1 MIFLFQITFDN
12 DSLLRNTHNKLVV
25 IMIEVIEISK
35 NFGKYQAVSKVSFQV
50 QKSEVLGFLGP
61 NGAGKSTTMKM
72 LTGYFQPSSGDA
84 FICGHSVTK
93 QSIKAR
99 AEIGYLPE
107 SAPSYGEMQVEEF
120 LRFAGKVRGLN
131 GERLNFQIEKVLEET
146 SLKTVRNQ
154 LIETLSKGYRQ
165 RTCLAQSL
173 LHDPPVLLL
182 DEPTDG
188 LDPNQKHE
196 FRNLISQ
203 LKEDRTILVSTHILE
218 EVEAICSRA
227 IILSEGKIVGD
238 GTPEELLSR
247 SIYHNAINLKISAQ
261 SNQDFQQI
269 LQEIPS
275 VEKVEI
281 HGTNHQTLKFLIL
294 PKQGKSILEEVKER
308 LDQNNVKIVE
318 MYVEKGRLDEVFR
331 QMTRMEAT

>member
-1 MIFLFQITFDN
+1 
-12 DSLLRNTHNKLVV
+12 
-25 IMIEVIEISK
+25 MIEVVEISR
-35 NFGKYQAVSKVSFQV
+35 NFGKFQAVSNVSFQV

-72 LTGYFQPSSGDA
+72 LTGYLQPSSGDA
-84 FICGHSVTK
+84 LICGHSVTK
-93 QSIKAR
+93 QSLKAR
-99 AEIGYLPE
+99 AKIGYLPE

-120 LRFAGKVRGLN
+120 LRFAGKVRGLTR
-131 GERLNFQIEKVLEET
+131 GKLNSQIEKVLEDT
-146 SLKTVRNQ
+146 SLQTVRKQ

-188 LDPNQKHE
+188 LDPNQKYE
-196 FRNLISQ
+196 VRKLISQ

-218 EVEAICSRA
+218 EVEAICTRA

-238 GTPEELLSR
+238 GTPEELLSK
-247 SIYHNAINLKISAQ
+247 SVYHNAINLKISVKP
-261 SNQDFQQI
+261 NQNVQQI
-269 LQEIPS
+269 LLGIPS
-275 VEKVEI
+275 VERVEI
-281 HGTNHQTLKFLIL
+281 QSSNHQTLSFVVLA
-294 PKQGKSILEEVKER
+294 KQGQPILEEVKER
-308 LDQNNVKIVE
+308 LDQQNVKIVE

-331 QMTRMEAT
+331 QMTIVEAA

>member
-1 MIFLFQITFDN
+1 
-12 DSLLRNTHNKLVV
+12 
-25 IMIEVIEISK
+25 MIEVVEISR
-35 NFGKYQAVSKVSFQV
+35 NFGKFQAVSNVSFQV

-72 LTGYFQPSSGDA
+72 LTGYLQPSSGDA
-84 FICGHSVTK
+84 LICGHSVTK
-93 QSIKAR
+93 QSLKAR
-99 AEIGYLPE
+99 AKIGYLPE

-120 LRFAGKVRGLN
+120 LRFAGKVRGLT
-131 GERLNFQIEKVLEET
+131 GGKLNSQIEKVLEDT
-146 SLKTVRNQ
+146 SLQTVRKQ

-188 LDPNQKHE
+188 LDPNQKYE
-196 FRNLISQ
+196 VRKLISQ

-218 EVEAICSRA
+218 EVEAICTRA

-238 GTPEELLSR
+238 GTPEELLSK
-247 SIYHNAINLKISAQ
+247 SVYHNAINLKISVKPDQ
-261 SNQDFQQI
+261 NVQQI
-269 LQEIPS
+269 LLGIPS
-275 VEKVEI
+275 VERVEI
-281 HGTNHQTLKFLIL
+281 QSSNHQTLSFVVLA
-294 PKQGKSILEEVKER
+294 KQGQPILEEVKER
-308 LDQNNVKIVE
+308 LDQQNVKIVE

-331 QMTRMEAT
+331 QMTIVEAA

>member
-1 MIFLFQITFDN
+1 
-12 DSLLRNTHNKLVV
+12 
-25 IMIEVIEISK
+25 MIEVVEISR
-35 NFGKYQAVSKVSFQV
+35 NFGKFQAVSNVSFQV

-72 LTGYFQPSSGDA
+72 LTGYLQPSSGDA
-84 FICGHSVTK
+84 LICGHSVTK
-93 QSIKAR
+93 QSLKAR
-99 AEIGYLPE
+99 AKIGYLPE

-120 LRFAGKVRGLN
+120 LRFAGKVRGLT
-131 GERLNFQIEKVLEET
+131 GGKLNAQIEKVLEET
-146 SLKTVRNQ
+146 SLQTVRKQ

-188 LDPNQKHE
+188 LDPNQKFE
-196 FRNLISQ
+196 VRKLISQ

-218 EVEAICSRA
+218 EVEAICTRA

-238 GTPEELLSR
+238 GTPEELLSK
-247 SIYHNAINLKISAQ
+247 SVYHNAINLKISVKPDQ
-261 SNQDFQQI
+261 NVQQI
-269 LQEIPS
+269 LLGIPS
-275 VEKVEI
+275 VERVEI
-281 HGTNHQTLKFLIL
+281 QSSNHQTLSFVIL
-294 PKQGKSILEEVKER
+294 AKQGQPILEEVKER
-308 LDQNNVKIVE
+308 LDQQNVKIVE

-331 QMTRMEAT
+331 QMTIVEAA

>member
-1 MIFLFQITFDN
+1 
-12 DSLLRNTHNKLVV
+12 
-25 IMIEVIEISK
+25 MIEVVEISR
-35 NFGKYQAVSKVSFQV
+35 NFGKFQAVSNVSFQV

-72 LTGYFQPSSGDA
+72 LTGYLQPSSGDA
-84 FICGHSVTK
+84 LICGHSVTK
-93 QSIKAR
+93 QSLKAR
-99 AEIGYLPE
+99 AKIGYLPE

-120 LRFAGKVRGLN
+120 LRFAGKVRGLT
-131 GERLNFQIEKVLEET
+131 GGKLNSQIEKVLEDT
-146 SLKTVRNQ
+146 SLQTVRKQ

-188 LDPNQKHE
+188 LDPNQKYE
-196 FRNLISQ
+196 VRKLISQ

-218 EVEAICSRA
+218 EVEAICTRA

-238 GTPEELLSR
+238 GTPEELLSK
-247 SIYHNAINLKISAQ
+247 SVYHNAINLKISVKP
-261 SNQDFQQI
+261 NQNVQQI
-269 LQEIPS
+269 LLGIPS
-275 VEKVEI
+275 VERVEI
-281 HGTNHQTLKFLIL
+281 QSSNYQTLSFVVLA
-294 PKQGKSILEEVKER
+294 KQGQPILEEVKEL
-308 LDQNNVKIVE
+308 LDQQNVKIVE

-331 QMTRMEAT
+331 QMTIVEAA

>member
-1 MIFLFQITFDN
+1 
-12 DSLLRNTHNKLVV
+12 
-25 IMIEVIEISK
+25 MIEVVEISR
-35 NFGKYQAVSKVSFQV
+35 NFGRFQAVSNVSFQV

-72 LTGYFQPSSGDA
+72 LTGYLQPSSGDA
-84 FICGHSVTK
+84 LICGHSVTK
-93 QSIKAR
+93 QSLKAR
-99 AEIGYLPE
+99 AKIGYLPE

-120 LRFAGKVRGLN
+120 LRFAGKVRGLT
-131 GERLNFQIEKVLEET
+131 GGKLNSQIEKVLEDT
-146 SLKTVRNQ
+146 SLQTVRKQ

-188 LDPNQKHE
+188 LDPNQKYE
-196 FRNLISQ
+196 VRKLISQ

-218 EVEAICSRA
+218 EVEAICTRA

-238 GTPEELLSR
+238 GTPEELLSK
-247 SIYHNAINLKISAQ
+247 SVYHNAINLKISVKPDQ
-261 SNQDFQQI
+261 NVQQI
-269 LQEIPS
+269 LLGIPS
-275 VEKVEI
+275 VERVEI
-281 HGTNHQTLKFLIL
+281 QSSNYQTLSFVVLA
-294 PKQGKSILEEVKER
+294 KQGQPILEEVKEH
-308 LDQNNVKIVE
+308 LDQQNVKIVE

-331 QMTRMEAT
+331 QMTIVEAA

>member
-1 MIFLFQITFDN
+1 
-12 DSLLRNTHNKLVV
+12 
-25 IMIEVIEISK
+25 MIEVVEISR
-35 NFGKYQAVSKVSFQV
+35 NFGKFQAVSNVSFQV

-72 LTGYFQPSSGDA
+72 LTGYLQPSSGDA
-84 FICGHSVTK
+84 LICGHSVTK
-93 QSIKAR
+93 QSLKAR
-99 AEIGYLPE
+99 AKIGYLPE

-120 LRFAGKVRGLN
+120 LRFAGKVRGLT
-131 GERLNFQIEKVLEET
+131 GGKLNFQIEKVLEDT
-146 SLKTVRNQ
+146 SLQTVRKQ

-188 LDPNQKHE
+188 LDPNQKYE
-196 FRNLISQ
+196 VRKLISQ

-218 EVEAICSRA
+218 EVEAICTRA

-238 GTPEELLSR
+238 GTPEELLSK
-247 SIYHNAINLKISAQ
+247 SIYHNAINLKVSVK
-261 SNQDFQQI
+261 SNQNVQQI
-269 LQEIPS
+269 LLGIPS
-275 VEKVEI
+275 VERVEI
-281 HGTNHQTLKFLIL
+281 QSSNHQTLSFVIL
-294 PKQGKSILEEVKER
+294 AKQGKPILDEVKER
-308 LDQNNVKIVE
+308 LYQNNVKIVE

-331 QMTRMEAT
+331 QMTIVEAA

>member
-1 MIFLFQITFDN
+1 
-12 DSLLRNTHNKLVV
+12 
-25 IMIEVIEISK
+25 MIEVVEISR
-35 NFGKYQAVSKVSFQV
+35 NFGKFQAVSNVSFQV

-72 LTGYFQPSSGDA
+72 LTGYLQPSSGDA
-84 FICGHSVTK
+84 LICGHSVTK
-93 QSIKAR
+93 QSLKAR
-99 AEIGYLPE
+99 AKIGYLPE

-120 LRFAGKVRGLN
+120 LRFAGKVRGLT
-131 GERLNFQIEKVLEET
+131 GIKLNSQIEKVLEDT
-146 SLKTVRNQ
+146 SLQTVRKQ

-188 LDPNQKHE
+188 LDPNQKYE
-196 FRNLISQ
+196 VRKLISQ

-218 EVEAICSRA
+218 EVEAICTRA

-238 GTPEELLSR
+238 GTPEELLSK
-247 SIYHNAINLKISAQ
+247 SVYHNAINLKISVKP
-261 SNQDFQQI
+261 NQNVQQI
-269 LQEIPS
+269 LLGIPS
-275 VEKVEI
+275 VERVEI
-281 HGTNHQTLKFLIL
+281 QSSNYQTLSFVVLA
-294 PKQGKSILEEVKER
+294 KQGQPILEEVKER
-308 LDQNNVKIVE
+308 LDQQNVKIVE

-331 QMTRMEAT
+331 QMTIVEAA

>member
-1 MIFLFQITFDN
+1 
-12 DSLLRNTHNKLVV
+12 
-25 IMIEVIEISK
+25 MIEVIEISR
-35 NFGKYQAVSKVSFQV
+35 NFGRFQAVSNVSFQV

-72 LTGYFQPSSGDA
+72 LTGYLQPSSGDA
-84 FICGHSVTK
+84 LICGHSVTK
-93 QSIKAR
+93 QSLKAR
-99 AEIGYLPE
+99 AKIGYLPE

-120 LRFAGKVRGLN
+120 LRFAGKVRGLT
-131 GERLNFQIEKVLEET
+131 GGKLNSQIEKVLEDT
-146 SLKTVRNQ
+146 SLQTVRKQ

-188 LDPNQKHE
+188 LDPNQKYE
-196 FRNLISQ
+196 VRKLISQ

-218 EVEAICSRA
+218 EVEAICTRA

-238 GTPEELLSR
+238 GTPEELLSK
-247 SIYHNAINLKISAQ
+247 SVYHNAINLKISVKP
-261 SNQDFQQI
+261 NQNVQQI
-269 LQEIPS
+269 LLGIPS
-275 VEKVEI
+275 VERVEI
-281 HGTNHQTLKFLIL
+281 QSSNHQTLSFVIL
-294 PKQGKSILEEVKER
+294 AKQGQPILEEVKER
-308 LDQNNVKIVE
+308 LDQQNVKIVE

-331 QMTRMEAT
+331 QMTIVEAA

>member
-1 MIFLFQITFDN
+1 
-12 DSLLRNTHNKLVV
+12 
-25 IMIEVIEISK
+25 MIEVVEISK
-35 NFGKYQAVSKVSFQV
+35 NFGKFQAVSNVSFQV

-72 LTGYFQPSSGDA
+72 LTGYLQPSSGDA
-84 FICGHSVTK
+84 LICGHSVTK
-93 QSIKAR
+93 QSLKAR
-99 AEIGYLPE
+99 AKIGYLPE

-120 LRFAGKVRGLN
+120 LRFAGKVRGLT
-131 GERLNFQIEKVLEET
+131 GGKLNAQIEKVLEET
-146 SLKTVRNQ
+146 SLQTVRKQ

-188 LDPNQKHE
+188 LDPNQKYE
-196 FRNLISQ
+196 VRKLISQ

-218 EVEAICSRA
+218 EVEAICTRA

-238 GTPEELLSR
+238 GTPEELLSK
-247 SIYHNAINLKISAQ
+247 SVYHNAINLKISVKP
-261 SNQDFQQI
+261 NQNVQQI
-269 LQEIPS
+269 LLGIPS
-275 VEKVEI
+275 VERVEI
-281 HGTNHQTLKFLIL
+281 QSSNYQTLSFVVLA
-294 PKQGKSILEEVKER
+294 KQGQPILEEVKEL
-308 LDQNNVKIVE
+308 LDQQNVKIVE

-331 QMTRMEAT
+331 QMTIVEAA

>member
-1 MIFLFQITFDN
+1 
-12 DSLLRNTHNKLVV
+12 
-25 IMIEVIEISK
+25 MIEVVEISR
-35 NFGKYQAVSKVSFQV
+35 NFGKFQAVSNVSFQV

-72 LTGYFQPSSGDA
+72 LTGYLQPSSGDA
-84 FICGHSVTK
+84 LICGHSVTK
-93 QSIKAR
+93 QSLKAR
-99 AEIGYLPE
+99 AKIGYLPE

-120 LRFAGKVRGLN
+120 LRFAGKVRGLT
-131 GERLNFQIEKVLEET
+131 GGKLNSQIEKVLEDT
-146 SLKTVRNQ
+146 SLQTVRKQ

-188 LDPNQKHE
+188 LDPNQKFE
-196 FRNLISQ
+196 VRKLISQ

-218 EVEAICSRA
+218 EVEAICTRA

-238 GTPEELLSR
+238 GTPEELLSK
-247 SIYHNAINLKISAQ
+247 SVYHNAINLKISVKPDQ
-261 SNQDFQQI
+261 NVQQI
-269 LQEIPS
+269 LLGIPS
-275 VEKVEI
+275 VERVEI
-281 HGTNHQTLKFLIL
+281 QSSNHQTLSFVVLA
-294 PKQGKSILEEVKER
+294 KQGQPILEEVKER
-308 LDQNNVKIVE
+308 LDQQNLKIVE

-331 QMTRMEAT
+331 QMTIVGAA

>member
-1 MIFLFQITFDN
+1 
-12 DSLLRNTHNKLVV
+12 
-25 IMIEVIEISK
+25 MIEVVEISR
-35 NFGKYQAVSKVSFQV
+35 NFGRFQAVNNVSFQV

-72 LTGYFQPSSGDA
+72 LTGYLQPSSGDA
-84 FICGHSVTK
+84 LICGHSVTK
-93 QSIKAR
+93 QSLKAR
-99 AEIGYLPE
+99 AKIGYLPE

-120 LRFAGKVRGLN
+120 LRFAGKVRGLT
-131 GERLNFQIEKVLEET
+131 GGKLNSQIEKVLEDT
-146 SLKTVRNQ
+146 SLQTVRKQ

-188 LDPNQKHE
+188 LDPNQKYE
-196 FRNLISQ
+196 VRKLISQ

-218 EVEAICSRA
+218 EVEAICTRA

-238 GTPEELLSR
+238 GTPEELLSK
-247 SIYHNAINLKISAQ
+247 SVYHNAINLKISVKP
-261 SNQDFQQI
+261 NQNVQQI
-269 LQEIPS
+269 LQGIPS
-275 VEKVEI
+275 VERVEI
-281 HGTNHQTLKFLIL
+281 QSSNHQTLSFVIL
-294 PKQGKSILEEVKER
+294 AKQGKPILEEVKER
-308 LDQNNVKIVE
+308 LDQHNVKIVE

-331 QMTRMEAT
+331 QMTIVEAA

>member
-1 MIFLFQITFDN
+1 
-12 DSLLRNTHNKLVV
+12 
-25 IMIEVIEISK
+25 MIEVVEISR
-35 NFGKYQAVSKVSFQV
+35 NFGRFQAVNNVSFQV

-72 LTGYFQPSSGDA
+72 LTGYLQPSSGDA
-84 FICGHSVTK
+84 LICGHSVTK
-93 QSIKAR
+93 QSLKAR
-99 AEIGYLPE
+99 AKIGYLPE

-120 LRFAGKVRGLN
+120 LRFAGKVRGLT
-131 GERLNFQIEKVLEET
+131 GGKLNSQIEKVIEDT
-146 SLKTVRNQ
+146 SLEIVRKQ

-188 LDPNQKHE
+188 LDPNQKYE
-196 FRNLISQ
+196 VRKLISQ

-218 EVEAICSRA
+218 EVEAICTRA

-238 GTPEELLSR
+238 GTPEELLSK
-247 SIYHNAINLKISAQ
+247 SVYHNAINFKISLKH
-261 SNQDFQQI
+261 NQNVQQI
-269 LQEIPS
+269 LLGIPS
-275 VEKVEI
+275 VERVES
-281 HGTNHQTLKFLIL
+281 HSSNHQTHSFVIL
-294 PKQGKSILEEVKER
+294 AKQGKPILEEVKEH
-308 LDQNNVKIVE
+308 LDQHNVKFLE

-331 QMTRMEAT
+331 QMTIVEAA

>member
-1 MIFLFQITFDN
+1 
-12 DSLLRNTHNKLVV
+12 
-25 IMIEVIEISK
+25 MIEVIEISR
-35 NFGKYQAVSKVSFQV
+35 NFGRFQAVSNVSFQV

-72 LTGYFQPSSGDA
+72 LTGYLQPSSGDA
-84 FICGHSVTK
+84 LICGHSVTK
-93 QSIKAR
+93 QSLKAR
-99 AEIGYLPE
+99 AKIGYLPE

-120 LRFAGKVRGLN
+120 LRFAGKVRGLT
-131 GERLNFQIEKVLEET
+131 GIKLNSQIEKVLEDT
-146 SLKTVRNQ
+146 SLQTVRKQ

-188 LDPNQKHE
+188 LDPNQKYE
-196 FRNLISQ
+196 VRKLISQ

-218 EVEAICSRA
+218 EVEAICTRA

-238 GTPEELLSR
+238 GTPEELLSK
-247 SIYHNAINLKISAQ
+247 SVYHNAINLKISVKPDQ
-261 SNQDFQQI
+261 NVQQI
-269 LQEIPS
+269 LLGIPS
-275 VEKVEI
+275 VERVEI
-281 HGTNHQTLKFLIL
+281 QSSNYQTLSFVVLA
-294 PKQGKSILEEVKER
+294 KQGQPILEEVKER
-308 LDQNNVKIVE
+308 LDQQNVKIVE

-331 QMTRMEAT
+331 QMTIVEAA

>member
-1 MIFLFQITFDN
+1 V
-12 DSLLRNTHNKLVV
+12 S
-25 IMIEVIEISK
+25 IMIEVVEISR
-35 NFGKYQAVSKVSFQV
+35 NFGRFQAVSNVSFQV

-72 LTGYFQPSSGDA
+72 LTGYLQPSSGDA
-84 FICGHSVTK
+84 LICGHSVTK
-93 QSIKAR
+93 QSLKAR
-99 AEIGYLPE
+99 AKIGYLPE

-120 LRFAGKVRGLN
+120 LRFAGKVRGLT
-131 GERLNFQIEKVLEET
+131 GGKLNSQIEKVLEDT
-146 SLKTVRNQ
+146 SLQTVRKQ

-188 LDPNQKHE
+188 LDPNQKYE
-196 FRNLISQ
+196 VRKLISQ

-218 EVEAICSRA
+218 EVEAICTRA

-238 GTPEELLSR
+238 GTPEELLSK
-247 SIYHNAINLKISAQ
+247 SVYHNAINLKIRVKP
-261 SNQDFQQI
+261 NQNVQQI
-269 LQEIPS
+269 LLGIPS
-275 VEKVEI
+275 VERVEI
-281 HGTNHQTLKFLIL
+281 QSSNHQTLSFVIL
-294 PKQGKSILEEVKER
+294 AKQGKPILEEVKER
-308 LDQNNVKIVE
+308 LDQQNVKILE

-331 QMTRMEAT
+331 QMTMVEAT

>member
-1 MIFLFQITFDN
+1 VIFLFQITFDN

>member
-1 MIFLFQITFDN
+1 
-12 DSLLRNTHNKLVV
+12 
-25 IMIEVIEISK
+25 MIEVVEISR
-35 NFGKYQAVSKVSFQV
+35 NFGKFQAVNNVSFQV

-72 LTGYFQPSSGDA
+72 LTGYLQPSSGDA
-84 FICGHSVTK
+84 LICGHSVTK
-93 QSIKAR
+93 QSLKAR
-99 AEIGYLPE
+99 AKIGYLPE

-120 LRFAGKVRGLN
+120 LRFAGKVRGLT
-131 GERLNFQIEKVLEET
+131 GGKLNSQIEKVLEDT
-146 SLKTVRNQ
+146 SLQTVRKQ

-188 LDPNQKHE
+188 LDPNQKFE
-196 FRNLISQ
+196 VRKLISQ

-218 EVEAICSRA
+218 EVEAICTRA

-238 GTPEELLSR
+238 GTPEELLSK
-247 SIYHNAINLKISAQ
+247 SVYHNAINLKISVKP
-261 SNQDFQQI
+261 NQNVQQI
-269 LQEIPS
+269 LLGIPS
-275 VEKVEI
+275 VERVEI
-281 HGTNHQTLKFLIL
+281 QSSNHQTLSFVIL
-294 PKQGKSILEEVKER
+294 AKQGKPILEEVKEH
-308 LDQNNVKIVE
+308 LDQHNVKILE

-331 QMTRMEAT
+331 QMTIVEAA

>member
-1 MIFLFQITFDN
+1 
-12 DSLLRNTHNKLVV
+12 
-25 IMIEVIEISK
+25 MIEVVEISR
-35 NFGKYQAVSKVSFQV
+35 NFGKFQAVNNVSFQV

-72 LTGYFQPSSGDA
+72 LTGYLQPSSGDA
-84 FICGHSVTK
+84 LICGHSVTK
-93 QSIKAR
+93 QSLKAR
-99 AEIGYLPE
+99 AKIGYLPE

-120 LRFAGKVRGLN
+120 LRFAGKVRGLT
-131 GERLNFQIEKVLEET
+131 GGKLNSQIEKVLEDT
-146 SLKTVRNQ
+146 SLQTVRKQ

-188 LDPNQKHE
+188 LDPNQKFE
-196 FRNLISQ
+196 VRKLISQ

-218 EVEAICSRA
+218 EVEAICTRA

-238 GTPEELLSR
+238 GTPEELLSK
-247 SIYHNAINLKISAQ
+247 SVYHNAINLKISVKP
-261 SNQDFQQI
+261 NQNVQQI
-269 LQEIPS
+269 LLGIPS
-275 VEKVEI
+275 VERVEI
-281 HGTNHQTLKFLIL
+281 QSSNHQTLSFVIL
-294 PKQGKSILEEVKER
+294 AKQGQPILEEVKER
-308 LDQNNVKIVE
+308 LDQQNIKIVE

-331 QMTRMEAT
+331 QMTIVEAA

>member
-1 MIFLFQITFDN
+1 
-12 DSLLRNTHNKLVV
+12 
-25 IMIEVIEISK
+25 MIEAVEISR
-35 NFGKYQAVSKVSFQV
+35 NFGKFQAVSNVSFQV

-72 LTGYFQPSSGDA
+72 LTGYLQPSSGDA
-84 FICGHSVTK
+84 LICGHSVTK
-93 QSIKAR
+93 QSLKAR
-99 AEIGYLPE
+99 AKIGYLPE

-120 LRFAGKVRGLN
+120 LRFAGKVRGLT
-131 GERLNFQIEKVLEET
+131 GGKLNAQIEKVLEDT
-146 SLKTVRNQ
+146 SLQTVRKQ

-188 LDPNQKHE
+188 LDPNQKYE
-196 FRNLISQ
+196 VRKLISQ

-218 EVEAICSRA
+218 EVEAICTRA

-238 GTPEELLSR
+238 GTPEELLSK
-247 SIYHNAINLKISAQ
+247 SVYHNAINLKISVKP
-261 SNQDFQQI
+261 NQNVQQI
-269 LQEIPS
+269 LLGIPS
-275 VEKVEI
+275 VERVEI
-281 HGTNHQTLKFLIL
+281 QSSNYQTLSFVVLA
-294 PKQGKSILEEVKER
+294 KQGQPILEEVKER
-308 LDQNNVKIVE
+308 LDQQNVKIVE

-331 QMTRMEAT
+331 QMTIVEAA

>member
-1 MIFLFQITFDN
+1 
-12 DSLLRNTHNKLVV
+12 
-25 IMIEVIEISK
+25 MIEVVEISR
-35 NFGKYQAVSKVSFQV
+35 NFGKFQAVSNVSFQV

-72 LTGYFQPSSGDA
+72 LTGYLQPSSGDA
-84 FICGHSVTK
+84 LICGHSVTK
-93 QSIKAR
+93 QSLKAR
-99 AEIGYLPE
+99 AKIGYLPE

-120 LRFAGKVRGLN
+120 LRFAGKVRGLT
-131 GERLNFQIEKVLEET
+131 GGKLNSQIEKVLEDT
-146 SLKTVRNQ
+146 SLETVRKQ

-188 LDPNQKHE
+188 LDPNQKYE
-196 FRNLISQ
+196 VRKLISQ

-218 EVEAICSRA
+218 EVEAICTRA

-238 GTPEELLSR
+238 GTPEELLSK
-247 SIYHNAINLKISAQ
+247 SVYHNAINLKISEKP
-261 SNQDFQQI
+261 NQNVQQI
-269 LQEIPS
+269 LLRIPS
-275 VEKVEI
+275 VERVEI
-281 HGTNHQTLKFLIL
+281 QSSNHQTLSFVIL
-294 PKQGKSILEEVKER
+294 ANQGQPILEEVKER
-308 LDQNNVKIVE
+308 LDQQNVKIVE

-331 QMTRMEAT
+331 QMTIVEAA

>member
-1 MIFLFQITFDN
+1 
-12 DSLLRNTHNKLVV
+12 
-25 IMIEVIEISK
+25 MIEVIEISR
-35 NFGKYQAVSKVSFQV
+35 NFGKFQAVDKVSFQV

-72 LTGYFQPSSGDA
+72 LTGYLQPSSGDA

-93 QSIKAR
+93 QSIRAR

-120 LRFAGKVRGLN
+120 LRFAGKVRGLT
-131 GERLNFQIEKVLEET
+131 GERLNYQIEKVLEET

-196 FRNLISQ
+196 VRKLIRQ

-238 GTPEELLSR
+238 GTPEELLSK
-247 SIYHNAINLKISAQ
+247 SIYHNAIHLKISAK
-261 SNQDFQQI
+261 SNNQDVQQI
-269 LQEIPS
+269 LLGIPS
-275 VEKVEI
+275 VDKVEI
-281 HGTNHQTLKFLIL
+281 HRSNLQILEFLIL
-294 PKQGKSILEEVKER
+294 AKQGKSILEEVKER
-308 LDQNNVKIVE
+308 LDQNNVKIAE

-331 QMTRMEAT
+331 QMTTLEAA

>member
-1 MIFLFQITFDN
+1 
-12 DSLLRNTHNKLVV
+12 
-25 IMIEVIEISK
+25 MIEVVEISK
-35 NFGKYQAVSKVSFQV
+35 NFGRFQAVNNVSFQV

-72 LTGYFQPSSGDA
+72 LTGYLQPSSGDA
-84 FICGHSVTK
+84 LICGHSVTK
-93 QSIKAR
+93 QSLKAR
-99 AEIGYLPE
+99 AKIGYLPE
-107 SAPSYGEMQVEEF
+107 SAPSYDEMQVEEF
-120 LRFAGKVRGLN
+120 LRFAGKVRGLT
-131 GERLNFQIEKVLEET
+131 GGKLNSQIEKVLEDT
-146 SLKTVRNQ
+146 SLETVRKQ

-188 LDPNQKHE
+188 LDPNQKYE
-196 FRNLISQ
+196 VRKLISQ
-203 LKEDRTILVSTHILE
+203 LKADRTILVSTHILE
-218 EVEAICSRA
+218 EVEAICTRA

-238 GTPEELLSR
+238 GTPEELLSK
-247 SIYHNAINLKISAQ
+247 SIYHNAINLKISVKP
-261 SNQDFQQI
+261 NQNVQQI
-269 LQEIPS
+269 LIGIPS

-281 HGTNHQTLKFLIL
+281 QSSNHQTLSFVIFAK
-294 PKQGKSILEEVKER
+294 KGKPILEEVKER

-331 QMTRMEAT
+331 KMTIMEKA

>member
-1 MIFLFQITFDN
+1 
-12 DSLLRNTHNKLVV
+12 
-25 IMIEVIEISK
+25 MIEVIEISR
-35 NFGKYQAVSKVSFQV
+35 NFGKFQAVNKVSFQV
-50 QKSEVLGFLGP
+50 RKSEVLGFLGP

-72 LTGYFQPSSGDA
+72 LTGYLQPSSGDA
-84 FICGHSVTK
+84 LICGLSVTK

-99 AEIGYLPE
+99 AQIGYLPE

-120 LRFAGKVRGLN
+120 LRFAGKVRRLKGK
-131 GERLNFQIEKVLEET
+131 RLNSQIEKVLEET

-165 RTCLAQSL
+165 RTCLAQAL

-196 FRNLISQ
+196 VRKLINQ
-203 LKEDRTILVSTHILE
+203 LKQDRTILVSTHILE

-227 IILSEGKIVGD
+227 IIISEGKIVGD
-238 GTPEELLSR
+238 GTPKDLLSR

-261 SNQDFQQI
+261 SNQDVQQI
-269 LQEIPS
+269 LLGIPS
-275 VEKVEI
+275 VDKVEI
-281 HGTNHQTLKFLIL
+281 HGSNRQTLGFVIL
-294 PKQGKSILEEVKER
+294 AKQGKPILEEVKER
-308 LDQNNVKIVE
+308 LDQNNVKIAE
-318 MYVEKGRLDEVFR
+318 IYVEKGRLDEVFR
-331 QMTRMEAT
+331 QMTAMEAL

>member
-1 MIFLFQITFDN
+1 
-12 DSLLRNTHNKLVV
+12 
-25 IMIEVIEISK
+25 MIEVIEISR
-35 NFGKYQAVSKVSFQV
+35 NFGRFQAVSNVSFQV

-72 LTGYFQPSSGDA
+72 LTGYLQPSSGDA
-84 FICGHSVTK
+84 LICGHSVTK
-93 QSIKAR
+93 QSLKAR
-99 AEIGYLPE
+99 AKIGYLPE

-120 LRFAGKVRGLN
+120 LRFAGKVRGLT
-131 GERLNFQIEKVLEET
+131 GGKLNSQIEKVLEDT
-146 SLKTVRNQ
+146 SLQTVRKQ

-188 LDPNQKHE
+188 LDPNQKFE
-196 FRNLISQ
+196 VRKLISQ

-218 EVEAICSRA
+218 EVEAICTRA

-238 GTPEELLSR
+238 GTPEELLSK
-247 SIYHNAINLKISAQ
+247 SVYHNAINLKISVKPDQ
-261 SNQDFQQI
+261 NVQRI
-269 LQEIPS
+269 LLGIPS
-275 VEKVEI
+275 VERVEI
-281 HGTNHQTLKFLIL
+281 QSSNHQTLSFVVLA
-294 PKQGKSILEEVKER
+294 KQGQPILEEVKER
-308 LDQNNVKIVE
+308 LDQQNVKIVE

-331 QMTRMEAT
+331 QMTIVEAA

>member
-1 MIFLFQITFDN
+1 
-12 DSLLRNTHNKLVV
+12 
-25 IMIEVIEISK
+25 MIEVIEISR
-35 NFGKYQAVSKVSFQV
+35 NFGRFQAVSNVSFQV

-72 LTGYFQPSSGDA
+72 LTGYLQPSSGDA
-84 FICGHSVTK
+84 LICGHSVTK
-93 QSIKAR
+93 QSLKAR
-99 AEIGYLPE
+99 AKIGYLPE

-120 LRFAGKVRGLN
+120 LRFAGKVRGLT
-131 GERLNFQIEKVLEET
+131 GEKLNSQIEKVLEDT
-146 SLKTVRNQ
+146 SLQTVRKQ

-188 LDPNQKHE
+188 LDPNQKYE
-196 FRNLISQ
+196 VRKLISQ

-218 EVEAICSRA
+218 EVEAICTRA

-238 GTPEELLSR
+238 GTPEELLSK
-247 SIYHNAINLKISAQ
+247 SVYHNAINLKISVKPDQ
-261 SNQDFQQI
+261 NVQQI
-269 LQEIPS
+269 LLGIPS
-275 VEKVEI
+275 VERVEI
-281 HGTNHQTLKFLIL
+281 QSSNYQTLSFVVLA
-294 PKQGKSILEEVKER
+294 KQGQPILEEVKER
-308 LDQNNVKIVE
+308 LDQQNVKIVE

-331 QMTRMEAT
+331 QMTIVEAA

>member
-1 MIFLFQITFDN
+1 
-12 DSLLRNTHNKLVV
+12 
-25 IMIEVIEISK
+25 MIEVIEISR
-35 NFGKYQAVSKVSFQV
+35 NFGKFQAVNKVSFQV
-50 QKSEVLGFLGP
+50 RKSEVLGFLGP

-72 LTGYFQPSSGDA
+72 LTGYLQPSSGDA
-84 FICGHSVTK
+84 LICGLSVTK

-99 AEIGYLPE
+99 AQIGYLPE

-120 LRFAGKVRGLN
+120 LRFAGKVRRLKGK
-131 GERLNFQIEKVLEET
+131 RLNSQIEKVLEET

-165 RTCLAQSL
+165 RTCLAQAL

-196 FRNLISQ
+196 VRKLINQ

-238 GTPEELLSR
+238 GTPKDLLSR

-261 SNQDFQQI
+261 SNQDVQQI
-269 LQEIPS
+269 LLGIPS
-275 VEKVEI
+275 VDKVEI
-281 HGTNHQTLKFLIL
+281 HGSNRQTLGFVIL
-294 PKQGKSILEEVKER
+294 AKQGKPILEEVKER
-308 LDQNNVKIVE
+308 LDQNNVKIAE
-318 MYVEKGRLDEVFR
+318 IYVEKGRLDEVFR
-331 QMTRMEAT
+331 QMTAMEAL

>member
-1 MIFLFQITFDN
+1 
-12 DSLLRNTHNKLVV
+12 
-25 IMIEVIEISK
+25 MIEVIEISR
-35 NFGKYQAVSKVSFQV
+35 NFGKFQAVSNVSFQV

-72 LTGYFQPSSGDA
+72 LTGYLQPSSGDA
-84 FICGHSVTK
+84 LICGHSVTK
-93 QSIKAR
+93 QSLKAR
-99 AEIGYLPE
+99 AKIGYLPE

-120 LRFAGKVRGLN
+120 LRFAGKVRGLT
-131 GERLNFQIEKVLEET
+131 GEKLNSQIEKVLEDT
-146 SLKTVRNQ
+146 SLQTVRKQ

-188 LDPNQKHE
+188 LDPNQKYE
-196 FRNLISQ
+196 VRKLISQ

-218 EVEAICSRA
+218 EVEAICTRA

-238 GTPEELLSR
+238 GTPEELLSK
-247 SIYHNAINLKISAQ
+247 SVYHNAINLKISVKP
-261 SNQDFQQI
+261 NQNVQQI
-269 LQEIPS
+269 LLGIPS
-275 VEKVEI
+275 VERVEI
-281 HGTNHQTLKFLIL
+281 QSSNHQTLSFIIL
-294 PKQGKSILEEVKER
+294 AKQGQPILEEVKEH
-308 LDQNNVKIVE
+308 LDQQNVKIVE

-331 QMTRMEAT
+331 QMTIVEAA

>member
-1 MIFLFQITFDN
+1 
-12 DSLLRNTHNKLVV
+12 
-25 IMIEVIEISK
+25 MIEVIEISR
-35 NFGKYQAVSKVSFQV
+35 NFGRFQAVSNVSFQV

-72 LTGYFQPSSGDA
+72 LTGYLQPSSGDA
-84 FICGHSVTK
+84 LICGHSVTK
-93 QSIKAR
+93 QSLKAR
-99 AEIGYLPE
+99 AKIGYLPE

-120 LRFAGKVRGLN
+120 LRFAGKVRGLT
-131 GERLNFQIEKVLEET
+131 GEKLNSQIEKVLEDT
-146 SLKTVRNQ
+146 SLQTVRKQ

-188 LDPNQKHE
+188 LDPNQKYE
-196 FRNLISQ
+196 VRKLISQ

-218 EVEAICSRA
+218 EVEAICTRA

-238 GTPEELLSR
+238 GTPEELLSK
-247 SIYHNAINLKISAQ
+247 SVYHNAINLKISVKP
-261 SNQDFQQI
+261 NQNVQQI
-269 LQEIPS
+269 LLGIPS
-275 VEKVEI
+275 VERVEI
-281 HGTNHQTLKFLIL
+281 QSSNHQTLSFVIL
-294 PKQGKSILEEVKER
+294 AKQGQPILEEVKER
-308 LDQNNVKIVE
+308 LDQQNVKIVE

-331 QMTRMEAT
+331 QMTIVEAV

>member
-1 MIFLFQITFDN
+1 
-12 DSLLRNTHNKLVV
+12 
-25 IMIEVIEISK
+25 MIEVVEISR
-35 NFGKYQAVSKVSFQV
+35 NFGRFQAVSNVSFQV

-72 LTGYFQPSSGDA
+72 LTGYLQPSSGDA
-84 FICGHSVTK
+84 LICGHSVTK
-93 QSIKAR
+93 QSLKAR
-99 AEIGYLPE
+99 AKIGYLPE

-120 LRFAGKVRGLN
+120 LRFAGKVRGLT
-131 GERLNFQIEKVLEET
+131 GGKLNSQIEKVLEDT
-146 SLKTVRNQ
+146 SLQTVRKQ

-188 LDPNQKHE
+188 LDPNQKFE
-196 FRNLISQ
+196 VRKLISQ

-218 EVEAICSRA
+218 EVEAICTRA

-238 GTPEELLSR
+238 GTPEELLSK
-247 SIYHNAINLKISAQ
+247 SVYHNAINLKISVKP
-261 SNQDFQQI
+261 NQNVQQI
-269 LQEIPS
+269 LLGIPS
-275 VEKVEI
+275 VERVEI
-281 HGTNHQTLKFLIL
+281 QSSNHQTLSFVIL
-294 PKQGKSILEEVKER
+294 AKQGKPILEEVKER
-308 LDQNNVKIVE
+308 LDQQNVKILE

-331 QMTRMEAT
+331 QMTIVEAA

>member
-1 MIFLFQITFDN
+1 
-12 DSLLRNTHNKLVV
+12 
-25 IMIEVIEISK
+25 MIEVIEISR
-35 NFGKYQAVSKVSFQV
+35 NFGRFQAVSNVSFQV

-72 LTGYFQPSSGDA
+72 LTGYLQPSSGDA
-84 FICGHSVTK
+84 LICGHSVTK
-93 QSIKAR
+93 QSLKAR
-99 AEIGYLPE
+99 SKIGYLPE

-120 LRFAGKVRGLN
+120 LRFAGKVRGLT
-131 GERLNFQIEKVLEET
+131 GGKLNSQIEKVLEDT
-146 SLKTVRNQ
+146 SLQTVRKQ

-188 LDPNQKHE
+188 LDPNQKYE
-196 FRNLISQ
+196 VRKLISQ

-218 EVEAICSRA
+218 EVEAICTRA

-238 GTPEELLSR
+238 GTPEELLSK
-247 SIYHNAINLKISAQ
+247 SVYHNAINLKISVKP
-261 SNQDFQQI
+261 NQNVQQI
-269 LQEIPS
+269 LLGIPS
-275 VEKVEI
+275 VERVEI
-281 HGTNHQTLKFLIL
+281 QSSNHQTLSFVIL
-294 PKQGKSILEEVKER
+294 AKQGQPILEEVKEH
-308 LDQNNVKIVE
+308 LDQQNVKIVE

-331 QMTRMEAT
+331 QMTIVEAT

>member
-1 MIFLFQITFDN
+1 
-12 DSLLRNTHNKLVV
+12 
-25 IMIEVIEISK
+25 MIEVVEISR
-35 NFGKYQAVSKVSFQV
+35 NFGRFQAVSNVSFQV

-72 LTGYFQPSSGDA
+72 LTGYLQPSSGDA
-84 FICGHSVTK
+84 LICGHSVTK
-93 QSIKAR
+93 QSLKAR
-99 AEIGYLPE
+99 AKIGYLPE

-120 LRFAGKVRGLN
+120 LRFAGKVRGLT
-131 GERLNFQIEKVLEET
+131 GGKLNSQIEKVIEDT
-146 SLKTVRNQ
+146 SLETVRKQ

-188 LDPNQKHE
+188 LDPNQKYE
-196 FRNLISQ
+196 VRKLISQ

-218 EVEAICSRA
+218 EVEAICTRA

-238 GTPEELLSR
+238 GTPEELLSK
-247 SIYHNAINLKISAQ
+247 SVYHNAINLKISVKP
-261 SNQDFQQI
+261 NQNVQQI
-269 LQEIPS
+269 LLGIPS
-275 VEKVEI
+275 IERVEI
-281 HGTNHQTLKFLIL
+281 QSSNHQTLSFVIL
-294 PKQGKSILEEVKER
+294 AKQGQPILEEVKER
-308 LDQNNVKIVE
+308 LDQQNIKIVE

-331 QMTRMEAT
+331 QMTIVEAA